1 MKSKWFRHM
10 MMYMAGAVIVLH
22 SVLPHSHSSELSA
35 EEHVLVHE
43 ESEGVLGLIE
53 LLLHD
58 YEQLAETFVTR
69 ESAVEFSLPTFVA
82 VVPLVAL
89 YADLIP
95 LDDAV
100 AQLPLP
106 IDDMRLAQ
114 LGHVRAWGVRPPP
127 VV

>member
-1 MKSKWFRHM
+1 MNSKWLRHM

-22 SVLPHSHSSELSA
+22 SVLPHSHASDIVA
-35 EEHVLVHE
+35 EQRAIVLE
-43 ESEGVLGLIE
+43 ETDGVLGLIQ

-58 YEQLAETFVTR
+58 YEQLAETFVIR
-69 ESAVEFSLPTFVA
+69 EAVVEFALPAFVA
-82 VVPLVAL
+82 MVPLVAL
-89 YADLIP
+89 FADILL
-95 LDDAV
+95 LDDV
-100 AQLPLP
+100 AQELPLP